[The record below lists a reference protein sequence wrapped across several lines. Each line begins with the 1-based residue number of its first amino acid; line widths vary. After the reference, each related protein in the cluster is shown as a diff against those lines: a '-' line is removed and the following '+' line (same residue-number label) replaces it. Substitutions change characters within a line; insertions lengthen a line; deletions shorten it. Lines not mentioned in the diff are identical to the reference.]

1 MVPGSGSTTDRVNT
15 NSESGTR
22 LATEITVAHLAT
34 LVHRFYDK
42 VRIDPELGPVFYG
55 AVHDWDEHLDTMVRF
70 WSTVMLASRT
80 YKGNPLAAH
89 LDINIVPSM
98 FDRWLALW
106 KETTEELFVTSC
118 ASLLQQKAQKMG
130 QNMRFAI
137 FGP

>member
-1 MVPGSGSTTDRVNT
+1 
-15 NSESGTR
+15 
-22 LATEITVAHLAT
+22 
-34 LVHRFYDK
+34 
-42 VRIDPELGPVFYG
+42 
-55 AVHDWDEHLDTMVRF
+55 MVRF

-106 KETTEELFVTSC
+106 KETTEELFVPNC